1 VADTTRAALRTPIPT
16 DADIQTDTPVQTQT
30 EQEANHG

>member
-1 VADTTRAALRTPIPT
+1 MADTTRAAVRTRIPT
-16 DADIQTDTPVQTQT
+16 DADTQTHTPVQTQT